1 MTLLEAREAV
11 HSFYALTNPTEDD
24 RFLLVEALEY
34 LIRETK
40 DPQYIMML
48 GGIYYEERKFDLALK
63 YYEMAAEYNDLNAI
77 IGLGY
82 IWYYVRTGEK
92 NYEKAFYY
100 YDRARQ
106 LGEPLPET
114 FTRLAKIR
122 SEEGNVTEALQL
134 YDAAKDFLTKWRLFR
149 RTERSSSAL
158 TTGGSGPSMTSS
170 KRRSLVASSSPPAMK
185 I

>member
-11 HSFYALTNPTEDD
+11 HSFYALTNLTEDD

-48 GGIYYEERKFDLALK
+48 GGIYYEERRFDLALK
-63 YYEMAAEYNDLNAI
+63 YYEMAAEYNDLDAI

-82 IWYYVRTGEK
+82 IWYYGRTGEK

-106 LGEPLPET
+106 MGELVT
-114 FTRLAKIR
+114 TRYK
-122 SEEGNVTEALQL
+122 EL
-134 YDAAKDFLTKWRLFR
+134 YDFK
-149 RTERSSSAL
+149 
-158 TTGGSGPSMTSS
+158 
-170 KRRSLVASSSPPAMK
+170 V